1 VLAGGLRTADI
12 MRDGKARVSTA
23 AVGESIVH
31 ELDKAAA

>member
-12 MRDGKARVSTA
+12 MHGGKARVSTA
-23 AVGESIVH
+23 VMGESIVH